1 MRLTLLVNMISFIL
15 NFTWVLFLSVIL
27 LTVKAVF
34 VYLKK
39 LFDLPVDVILAMRE
53 IKAQN
58 ENKNKKVQRP
68 DTD

>member
-1 MRLTLLVNMISFIL
+1 MRLAHLANMISFII
-15 NFTWVLFLSVIL
+15 NFTWIMFLSVTL
-27 LTVKAVF
+27 LTIKTVY
-34 VYLKK
+34 VYLRK

-58 ENKNKKVQRP
+58 ESKNKKVQRQ

>member
-1 MRLTLLVNMISFIL
+1 MIGFLI
-15 NFTWVLFLSVIL
+15 NFTWILFLSIL
-27 LTVKAVF
+27 LLTIKTAF

-68 DTD
+68 DSD

>member
-1 MRLTLLVNMISFIL
+1 MRLAHLANMISFII
-15 NFTWVLFLSVIL
+15 NFTWIMFLSVTL
-27 LTVKAVF
+27 LTIKTVY
-34 VYLKK
+34 VYLRK

-58 ENKNKKVQRP
+58 ESKDKKVQRQ

>member
-1 MRLTLLVNMISFIL
+1 MRLAHLANMISFII
-15 NFTWVLFLSVIL
+15 NFTWIMFLSVTL
-27 LTVKAVF
+27 LTVKTVY
-34 VYLKK
+34 VYLRK

-58 ENKNKKVQRP
+58 ESKNKKVQRQ

>member
-1 MRLTLLVNMISFIL
+1 MHLAHLVNMIGFLI
-15 NFTWVLFLSVIL
+15 NFTWVLFLSIIL
-27 LTVKAVF
+27 LTIKTVF
-34 VYLKK
+34 VYLRK

-68 DTD
+68 DSD